1 MNDSVSLIAAFGGGL
16 ASFLSPCVL
25 PLVPAYLSHL
35 VSNQAELGA
44 RRILLIRALA
54 FVLGFSLV
62 FVLLGASA
70 SLLGRV
76 LNANKPLLREISGIA
91 MIFFGLHMVGI
102 LKFDWLYREKRL
114 DYTPGSG
121 ASLGSS
127 FVLGLVFAAGWTPC
141 IGPIL
146 ASILMYAGSAATINQ
161 GIMLLISYSLG
172 MALPFFLSALAAQGL
187 GNKLRRFNRYL
198 PIITKVSGVIMI
210 IFGYLVFNNKLQ
222 WLSSYFNFF
231 SV

>member
-1 MNDSVSLIAAFGGGL
+1 MNDNVSLIAAFGGGL

-35 VSNQAELGA
+35 VSNQTGEGA
-44 RRILLIRALA
+44 RRVLLIRALA

-62 FVLLGASA
+62 FILLGASA
-70 SLLGRV
+70 SLIGRV

-102 LKFDWLYREKRL
+102 LKFDWLYREKRI
-114 DYTPGSG
+114 DYSPGAK
-121 ASLGSS
+121 ASMGSS

-146 ASILMYAGSAATINQ
+146 ASILMYAGSAATIKQ
-161 GIMLLISYSLG
+161 GTILLISYSLG
-172 MALPFFLSALAAQGL
+172 MALPFLLSALAAQGL
-187 GNKLRRFNRYL
+187 GSRLRRFNRYL
-198 PIITKVSGVIMI
+198 PIVTKVSGVIMI